1 MISACKDSLESA
13 YALIGNGE
21 EDAAEK
27 IANRLATCGIRN
39 ACPYARE
46 CASKVKELGTDIR
59 SADSGHLLVTTL
71 ATYDSDALI

>member
-1 MISACKDSLESA
+1 MISACKGSLENA
-13 YALIGNGE
+13 YALVGNGE

-27 IANRLATCGIRN
+27 IAIRLATCGIRN

-46 CASKVKELGTDIR
+46 CAARVTELRTDIR
-59 SADSGHLLVTTL
+59 SADAGHLLVATL